1 MTNQDDFHKLLAYFK
16 VMANENRLRIAG
28 ILADAEMSV
37 GDLADMLDLR
47 EPTVSEHLSM
57 MRDHNL
63 VSVRAEGTKRFYKL
77 NAKTLY
83 ALNKELLS
91 RTKLSEIVNAGEP
104 EDEETRVLNTYLR
117 DGKLSRI
124 PSGRKKL
131 LVILKWLAGH
141 FEVGEQ
147 YSEKRVNKILGQFTQ
162 DFATLRRELVDF
174 HFMERDKNVYWRVQR
189 EESVDVT

>member
-1 MTNQDDFHKLLAYFK
+1 MTTQDDFHKLLAYFK

-28 ILADAEMSV
+28 LLADTEMSV
-37 GDLADMLDLR
+37 GDLADVLDLR

-63 VSVRAEGTKRFYKL
+63 VTVRADGTKRYYRL

-91 RTKLSEIVNAGEP
+91 RTKLSELVNAGEP

-117 DGKLSRI
+117 DGRLTRI
-124 PSGRKKL
+124 PTGRKKL
-131 LVILKWLAGH
+131 LIVLKWLAGH
-141 FEVGEQ
+141 FEYDEH
-147 YSEKRVNKILGQFTQ
+147 YSEKRVNKILGQFNE

-174 HFMERDKNVYWRVQR
+174 HFMARDKNVYWRVHR
-189 EESVDVT
+189 EDAADAS